1 MPNRSIPPYRNLQQ
15 RLLVFLLIG
24 LSLGSSCHAAMLEG
38 QVVGI
43 LSGDRITLRPAD
55 GIYRE
60 IKLSGIRIPT
70 HDKNMKKIA
79 QRHLN
84 MLLAGRF
91 VSVEYNTLSARG
103 VILGTVLH
111 GGSDMALR
119 MLSDGLAVTTNHP
132 RLQPSRLR
140 RYEQAEATARARG
153 LGFWQKLR

>member
-1 MPNRSIPPYRNLQQ
+1 MPDRSIPPCHNLQQ
-15 RLLVFLLIG
+15 LLLVVLLIG
-24 LSLGSSCHAAMLEG
+24 LSLDIGCHAAMLEG
-38 QVVGI
+38 QVVAI
-43 LSGDRITLRPAD
+43 LGSDRITLRLAD
-55 GIYRE
+55 GAYRE
-60 IKLSGIRIPT
+60 IKLTGISIPG
-70 HDKNMKKIA
+70 HDKEMKKIA

-119 MLSDGLAVTTNHP
+119 MLSDGFAVTTNHP

-140 RYEQAEATARARG
+140 RYEQAEVNARARG

>member
-70 HDKNMKKIA
+70 RDKNMKKIA

-119 MLSDGLAVTTNHP
+119 M
-132 RLQPSRLR
+132 
-140 RYEQAEATARARG
+140 
-153 LGFWQKLR
+153 